1 MERSEDKDLTEWA
14 KGWSAAL
21 TDLDMK
27 SRYDRYVCA
36 ALSGNT
42 VRHPDLRMDAEEIAN
57 KAMDAMLA
65 ADKRWEQYT
74 NGDTP

>member
-1 MERSEDKDLTEWA
+1 MERSSYNTWYVTTTAEDPKA
-14 KGWSAAL
+14 
-21 TDLDMK
+21 
-27 SRYDRYVCA
+27 RYDRYVCA

-65 ADKRWEQYT
+65 ADKRWEEYT
-74 NGDTP
+74 KGGNDAEG